1 VPEINMFQI
10 KAKILYNKRVK
21 SRFYRCSFSAADIAE
36 NASPGQF
43 VNIRI
48 SNGDTPLLRRPLS
61 IHRTKG
67 SSIEVLYEVIGPG
80 TKILA
85 KKKAGE
91 ILDVVGPLGEGFK
104 YNLPGVKRV
113 ILAGGGMGVAPLL
126 SLAQDIRCG
135 RKTVLIG
142 ARTKKEILCARD
154 FKELGFEV
162 KISTDDGSAGFKGR
176 VTALLV
182 EFLRNNETTPAT
194 KSGGSAKTCG
204 GKQRNNE
211 TTIYAC
217 GPKPMLCAV
226 DRICVECGIKGELS
240 FEEHMACGFG
250 ACLGCVV
257 NTKQGYKR
265 ACTEGP
271 VFETGEII
279 WDK

>member
-1 VPEINMFQI
+1 MFQI

-36 NASPGQF
+36 DASPGQF
-43 VNIRI
+43 INIRI

-61 IHRTKG
+61 IHRIKG
-67 SSIEVLYEVIGPG
+67 SSVEVLYEVIGPG

-135 RKTVLIG
+135 GKTVLIG

-176 VTALLV
+176 VTDLLKHI
-182 EFLRNNETTPAT
+182 LRVTSYELRVT
-194 KSGGSAKTCG
+194 
-204 GKQRNNE
+204 R
-211 TTIYAC
+211 IFAC

-226 DRICVECGIKGELS
+226 DRICVEYGIKGELS